1 MLNTFTNIT
10 KNASLKKRIL
20 PCTVFFIMGC
30 VFFYFAKKHGV
41 TPMNTVPAISFLCGA
56 ILILIP
62 ISGKKIFYIISIITA
77 AINYIFLNT
86 LLIAFYYILFTPL
99 ALLIRIFSRQMISR
113 KMDSKTKSMWEEYH
127 TVSDLKQYF
136 KQY

>member
-1 MLNTFTNIT
+1 
-10 KNASLKKRIL
+10 
-20 PCTVFFIMGC
+20 
-30 VFFYFAKKHGV
+30 
-41 TPMNTVPAISFLCGA
+41 MNTVPAISFLCGA